1 MVKEF
6 LKIAGVKTQAE
17 FYKKYPSEEAFFRA
31 HPEAQQLVHQKMAYG
46 GGMYAY
52 APGGPILPGTMS
64 KAIADY
70 KQSQAQPVVGA
81 DGMTNFIRRP
91 QDAAPVAAPSAG
103 AGQQHFAL
111 NPYQGV
117 SVYDMLEAQ
126 GKAGDYNSR
135 KGLAKTLGIPNY
147 RGLPNQNAQM
157 MEMIRQNPDVLLNYT
172 GAPAPTKRST
182 KRAANGNALSGYS
195 EDEIAAARAAN
206 PALFETDEERQAR
219 QNPFIM
225 APGQPAVD
233 TPRSL
238 KDYLPQLGRG
248 TSEKDLRII
257 ERQNAKDFN
266 ERKTGTFTLP
276 NGKTKTYDQMTW
288 KEKAYVAGKSL
299 EGKGRFNEGD
309 EAWYDKVNPLAWITG
324 MAGALGEA
332 PLQSEMSGS
341 AMPVVSAIAAP
352 VAAGA
357 GAGYLNY
364 FKPRYEPYYP
374 PNKQLPGAGPIAGQ
388 RALPPSQRALP
399 APQMKQLPPSTPRGW
414 TMGEGAYRSPNYPFH
429 AQGGQPCYNCG
440 GGMYADGGEN
450 DYSGTYSNGV
460 YYGAGG
466 TYIPMPMQPGDP
478 LPQYMYGMRD
488 GGGLKK
494 YQDVGNVDSVP
505 MMHPYIPDAAGSMLQ
520 EVPRS
525 YPPMYMPSHSR
536 NLSELAGQNAQGLS
550 NQMFNDWRSSYE
562 NSKNL
567 YNLNNQY
574 PKDYFINPKT
584 GKVGTK
590 NKNGGLV
597 KGSVHDMSEAQIQD
611 LINQGYKIQY
621 V

>member
-70 KQSQAQPVVGA
+70 KQSQGEPVVGA

-147 RGLPNQNAQM
+147 RGLPNQNALM
-157 MEMIRQNPDVLLNYT
+157 MEMIRQNPDILLNYT

-206 PALFETDEERQAR
+206 PALFETDGERQAR

-248 TSEKDLRII
+248 K
-257 ERQNAKDFN
+257 
-266 ERKTGTFTLP
+266 G
-276 NGKTKTYDQMTW
+276 Y
-288 KEKAYVAGKSL
+288 EKASDEYIANDPY
-299 EGKGRFNEGD
+299 FFADEGD
-309 EAWYDKVNPLAWITG
+309 NAFIKAIDAPFTWGRNQAAKLVMDGDL
-324 MAGALGEA
+324 MAGAK
-332 PLQSEMSGS
+332 
-341 AMPVVSAIAAP
+341 VV
-352 VAAGA
+352 GA
-357 GAGYLNY
+357 GAGVGLLGRAYDY
-364 FKPRYEPYYP
+364 FKPRYEPYTP

-388 RALPPSQRALP
+388 RALP
-399 APQMKQLPPSTPRGW
+399 APQKQLPPSTPRGW

-478 LPQYMYGMRD
+478 LPQYMYGMR
-488 GGGLKK
+488 
-494 YQDVGNVDSVP
+494 
-505 MMHPYIPDAAGSMLQ
+505 
-520 EVPRS
+520 
-525 YPPMYMPSHSR
+525 
-536 NLSELAGQNAQGLS
+536 
-550 NQMFNDWRSSYE
+550 
-562 NSKNL
+562 
-567 YNLNNQY
+567 
-574 PKDYFINPKT
+574 
-584 GKVGTK
+584 
-590 NKNGGLV
+590 NGGLV